1 VTAAAPWAE
10 ESISVELV
18 CVRHGRTAW
27 NAVRRFQGRTDVPLD
42 EEGRAQAQ
50 GLAVHLAAE
59 RFDLALA
66 SDLSRAA
73 ATAAAI
79 GAACGVTIVAEPR
92 LREMQFGSWE
102 GLTWAEITARTP
114 GLAGQSPTAPT
125 IYRPDD
131 GESFDDVSERVRPVL
146 AEVTARLGPN
156 GRGLLVSHAGVMH
169 ALLRVALD
177 EPDEASLGVTFLPAS
192 IMRLSGDGSLPWR
205 LDRVNEVAPALAD
218 SAAALP

>member
-1 VTAAAPWAE
+1 M
-10 ESISVELV
+10 ELV

-27 NAVRRFQGRTDVPLD
+27 NAVRRFQGRTDIPLD
-42 EEGRAQAQ
+42 DEGRAQAQ
-50 GLAVHLAAE
+50 ALSVYLAGE
-59 RFDLALA
+59 RFDFALT
-66 SDLSRAA
+66 SDLARAA

-79 GAACGVTIVAEPR
+79 GAACDVTVEPEPR

-102 GLTWAEITARTP
+102 GLTWPEIVARTP
-114 GLAGQSPTAPT
+114 GLAGASPTAPA

-131 GESFDDVSERVRPVL
+131 GESFDDVSERIRPLL
-146 AEVTARLGPN
+146 ADVTARLQPN
-156 GRGLLVSHAGVMH
+156 GRALLVSHAGVMH

-205 LDRVNEVAPALAD
+205 LDRVNEVAPPLAD
-218 SAAALP
+218 SATAAP

>member
-1 VTAAAPWAE
+1 M
-10 ESISVELV
+10 ELV

-27 NAVRRFQGRTDVPLD
+27 NAQRRFQGRTDVPLD
-42 EEGRAQAQ
+42 DEGRAQAQ
-50 GLAVHLAAE
+50 ALAAHLAAE

-79 GAACGVTIVAEPR
+79 AEACGAIVVPEPR
-92 LREMQFGSWE
+92 LREMRFGSWE
-102 GLTWAEITARTP
+102 GLTWSEIVARTP
-114 GLAGQSPTAPT
+114 ELAGQSPTAPS

-131 GESFDDVSERVRPVL
+131 GESFDDVSERIRPVL
-146 AEVTARLGPN
+146 AEVTARLGPG
-156 GRGLLVSHAGVMH
+156 GRALLVSHAGVMH
-169 ALLRVALD
+169 ALLRVALE

-205 LDRVNEVAPALAD
+205 LDRVNEVAPPLAG
-218 SAAALP
+218 SAAVMP

>member
-1 VTAAAPWAE
+1 M
-10 ESISVELV
+10 ELV

-27 NAVRRFQGRTDVPLD
+27 NAQRRFQGRTDVPLD
-42 EEGRAQAQ
+42 DEGRAQAQ
-50 GLAVHLAAE
+50 ALAAHLAAE

-79 GAACGVTIVAEPR
+79 AEACGAIVVPEPR
-92 LREMQFGSWE
+92 LREMRFGSWE
-102 GLTWAEITARTP
+102 GLTWSEIVARTP
-114 GLAGQSPTAPT
+114 ELAGQSPTAPS

-131 GESFDDVSERVRPVL
+131 GESFDDVSERIRPVL
-146 AEVTARLGPN
+146 AEVTARLGPS
-156 GRGLLVSHAGVMH
+156 GRALLVSHAGVMH
-169 ALLRVALD
+169 ALLRVALE

-205 LDRVNEVAPALAD
+205 LDRVNEVAPPLAG
-218 SAAALP
+218 SAAVMP

>member
-1 VTAAAPWAE
+1 
-10 ESISVELV
+10 
-18 CVRHGRTAW
+18 
-27 NAVRRFQGRTDVPLD
+27 
-42 EEGRAQAQ
+42 
-50 GLAVHLAAE
+50 VHLAGE

-66 SDLSRAA
+66 SDLARAA

-102 GLTWAEITARTP
+102 GLTWSEIVARTP

-131 GESFDDVSERVRPVL
+131 GESFDAVSERVRPVL
-146 AEVTARLGPN
+146 AEVTARLAPA
-156 GRGLLVSHAGVMH
+156 GRALLVSHAGVMH

-205 LDRVNEVAPALAD
+205 LDRVNEVASALAD
-218 SAAALP
+218 SADVLP

>member
-1 VTAAAPWAE
+1 M
-10 ESISVELV
+10 
-18 CVRHGRTAW
+18 RHGRTAW

-50 GLAVHLAAE
+50 ALAVHLRGE
-59 RFDLALA
+59 RFDLALS

-79 GAACGVTIVAEPR
+79 GAACGVAIELEPR

-102 GLTWAEITARTP
+102 GLTWDEIVARSP
-114 GLAGQSPTAPT
+114 ALAAHSATAPT
-125 IYRPDD
+125 FYVPED
-131 GESFDDVSERVRPVL
+131 GESFDAVTERLRPVL
-146 AEVTARLGPN
+146 AELSARLGAN

-177 EPDEASLGVTFLPAS
+177 EPDEASLGITFLPAS
-192 IMRLSGDGSLPWR
+192 IMRLSGEGSLPWR
-205 LDRVNEVAPALAD
+205 LDRVNEIAPALAD
-218 SAAALP
+218 SGTALP

>member
-1 VTAAAPWAE
+1 
-10 ESISVELV
+10 VELV

-27 NAVRRFQGRTDVPLD
+27 NAVRRFQGRTDIPLD
-42 EEGRAQAQ
+42 DEGRAQARA
-50 GLAVHLAAE
+50 LAAHLAGE
-59 RFDLALA
+59 RFDFAIA
-66 SDLSRAA
+66 SDLVRAA

-79 GAACGVTIVAEPR
+79 GTACDVAIEPEPR

-102 GLTWAEITARTP
+102 GLTWTEIVARTP
-114 GLAGQSPTAPT
+114 ALADQSPTAPA

-146 AEVTARLGPN
+146 ADVTARLRPN
-156 GRGLLVSHAGVMH
+156 GRALIVSHAGVMH

-205 LDRVNEVAPALAD
+205 LDRVNEVAPLLAD
-218 SAAALP
+218 SASALR

>member
-1 VTAAAPWAE
+1 
-10 ESISVELV
+10 VELV

-42 EEGRAQAQ
+42 AEGRAQAQ
-50 GLAVHLAAE
+50 ALAVHLAGE
-59 RFDLALA
+59 CFDFALS
-66 SDLSRAA
+66 SDLSRAS

-79 GAACGVTIVAEPR
+79 GAACGVVVEPEPR

-102 GLTWAEITARTP
+102 GLTWSEITARTP
-114 GLAGQSPTAPT
+114 ALTGQSPTAPA

-131 GESFDDVSERVRPVL
+131 GESFDEVSERIRPVL
-146 AEVTARLGPN
+146 AEVTARLGRH
-156 GRGLLVSHAGVMH
+156 GRALLVSHAGVMH

-177 EPDEASLGVTFLPAS
+177 EPNEASLGVTFLPAS

-205 LDRVNEVAPALAD
+205 LEQVNEVAPPLAD
-218 SAAALP
+218 SAAAVP

>member
-1 VTAAAPWAE
+1 
-10 ESISVELV
+10 VELV

-27 NAVRRFQGRTDVPLD
+27 NAQRRFQGRTDVPLD
-42 EEGRAQAQ
+42 DEGRAQAQ
-50 GLAVHLAAE
+50 ALAAHLAAE

-79 GAACGVTIVAEPR
+79 AEACGAIVVPEPR
-92 LREMQFGSWE
+92 LREMRFGSWE
-102 GLTWAEITARTP
+102 GLTWSEIVARTP
-114 GLAGQSPTAPT
+114 ELAGQSPTAPS

-131 GESFDDVSERVRPVL
+131 GESFDDVSERIRPVL
-146 AEVTARLGPN
+146 AEVTARLGPG
-156 GRGLLVSHAGVMH
+156 GRALLVSHAGVMH
-169 ALLRVALD
+169 ALLRVALE

-205 LDRVNEVAPALAD
+205 LDRVNEVAPPLAG
-218 SAAALP
+218 SAAVMP

>member
-1 VTAAAPWAE
+1 
-10 ESISVELV
+10 VELV

-27 NAVRRFQGRTDVPLD
+27 NAVRRFQGRTDIPLD
-42 EEGRAQAQ
+42 HEGLAQAR
-50 GLAVHLAAE
+50 ALAAYLAGE
-59 RFDLALA
+59 RFDFAIA

-79 GAACGVTIVAEPR
+79 GAACDVLVEPEPR

-102 GLTWAEITARTP
+102 GLTWPEIVARTP
-114 GLAGQSPTAPT
+114 ALADQSPTAPT

-131 GESFDDVSERVRPVL
+131 GETFDDVSERIRPVL
-146 AEVTARLGPN
+146 ADVTARLKPA
-156 GRGLLVSHAGVMH
+156 GRALLVSHAGVMH

-205 LDRVNEVAPALAD
+205 LDRVNEVAPPLAD